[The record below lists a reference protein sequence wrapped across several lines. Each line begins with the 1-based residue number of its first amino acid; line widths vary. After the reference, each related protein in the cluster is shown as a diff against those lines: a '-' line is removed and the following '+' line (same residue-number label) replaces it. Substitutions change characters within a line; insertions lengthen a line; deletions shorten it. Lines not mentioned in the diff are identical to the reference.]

1 MVEFMYHENDTLVV
15 HMLNPGL
22 VDTSSH
28 DRLFGQPTP
37 AIVRRLRRIEMGRE
51 LDGRKVNSKKP
62 LPGINIVRILTKDIN
77 QWLILQLIH

>member
-1 MVEFMYHENDTLVV
+1 MP
-15 HMLNPGL
+15 NPGL

-62 LPGINIVRILTKDIN
+62 LPGNNSVYILSININ
-77 QWLILQLIH
+77 

>member
-1 MVEFMYHENDTLVV
+1 MVVFVFHENDRIIL
-15 HMLNPGL
+15 HYPNPGL
-22 VDTSSH
+22 VDTCSH

-62 LPGINIVRILTKDIN
+62 LPGINTLYVLRTSS
-77 QWLILQLIH
+77 H

>member
-1 MVEFMYHENDTLVV
+1 MP
-15 HMLNPGL
+15 NPGL

-62 LPGINIVRILTKDIN
+62 LPGNNTVNIISIHIN

>member
-1 MVEFMYHENDTLVV
+1 M
-15 HMLNPGL
+15 NPGL

-62 LPGINIVRILTKDIN
+62 LPGVNIVSQSVSSALP
-77 QWLILQLIH
+77 QLFVLQLIR

>member
-1 MVEFMYHENDTLVV
+1 MVVFVYQEDDTLVV
-15 HMLNPGL
+15 HMPNPGL

-62 LPGINIVRILTKDIN
+62 LPGNNTVYIL
-77 QWLILQLIH
+77 